1 MNFKDED
8 ERPISF
14 IMAGSILVIICSV
27 IFMILSPKPAPALTE
42 NQVRKQKSKANIA
55 IKDALKSIDA
65 AKKTIANRTWTGT
78 PEEVLPIALQK
89 VATMAQAHHLKIVGF
104 HPQTVIVAPSITLIP
119 CVVNVDGSFVNVV
132 AFEKDIE
139 GDSTNLTV
147 NLMQL
152 ATADQE
158 TNKVTASIG
167 VVAYQPLKE
176 APSATETVTPQ
187 PAKIKQGG
195 KKNA

>member
-1 MNFKDED
+1 MMNFKDED

-42 NQVRKQKSKANIA
+42 NQVR
-55 IKDALKSIDA
+55 
-65 AKKTIANRTWTGT
+65 TIANRTWTGT